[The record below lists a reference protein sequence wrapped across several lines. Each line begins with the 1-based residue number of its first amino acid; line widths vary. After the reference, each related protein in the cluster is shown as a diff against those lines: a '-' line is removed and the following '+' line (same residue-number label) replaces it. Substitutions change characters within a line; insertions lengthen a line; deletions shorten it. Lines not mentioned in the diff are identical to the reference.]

1 MLTKVILEGVL
12 GNKFGRVWNLFVNSP
27 SEAIR
32 LIDANRPG
40 LVSWIKQNANV
51 YARYRV
57 VCSYENGQRESITEE
72 SYGMQRRARVIR
84 FIPVPEGASGGKR
97 NFFIG
102 VGLIVAGAMSIFV
115 NPYAHQ
121 LVYAGFAMVATGAA
135 QMLTPTPAQK
145 PDSQKNISSNYFNG
159 VENTIQQGAP
169 VPLVYGR
176 VLVGSHLISAT
187 LTIDRIL

>member
-12 GNKFGRVWNLFVNSP
+12 GNKFGRVWSLFVNSP

-40 LVSWIKQNANV
+40 LVSWIKMNAKV

-57 VCSYENGQRESITEE
+57 VCNYENGQRESISEE
-72 SYGMQRRARVIR
+72 SYGMRRRMKVIR
-84 FIPVPEGASGGKR
+84 FIPIPEGASGGAK
-97 NFFIG
+97 FIIG
-102 VGLIVAGAMSIFV
+102 AALVVAGAMSIFV

-121 LVYAGFAMVATGAA
+121 LVYAGFTLMAAGAA
-135 QMLTPTPAQK
+135 QMLTPTPGQK
-145 PDSQKNISSNYFNG
+145 PDSKRISSNYFNG
-159 VENTIQQGAP
+159 VENTIQQGSP

-176 VLVGSHLISAT
+176 VLVGSHLVSAT

>member
-12 GNKFGRVWNLFVNSP
+12 GNKFGRVWSLFVNSP

-32 LIDANRPG
+32 LINANRPG
-40 LVSWIKQNANV
+40 LVNWIKMNAKV

-57 VCSYENGQRESITEE
+57 VCSYENGQRESLSEE
-72 SYGMQRRARVIR
+72 SYGMQRRAKVIR
-84 FIPVPEGASGGKR
+84 FIPIPEGASGGAK
-97 NFFIG
+97 FVIG
-102 VGLIVAGAMSIFV
+102 VGMIIVGGMSIFT
-115 NPYAHQ
+115 PAGAFAHQ
-121 LVYAGFAMVATGAA
+121 FVYGGLALMATGAA
-135 QMLTPTPAQK
+135 QMLTKIPERTDHK
-145 PDSQKNISSNYFNG
+145 SINSNYFNG
-159 VENTIQQGAP
+159 IENTVQQGAA